1 MRRALLAGVT
11 AVAITS
17 VFGEPSLAACPEDME
32 AFEQRYQ
39 QAVGMAD
46 RETVLTDA
54 EKADLSSLQT
64 AARELQD
71 AGDADACATV
81 IYRANG
87 LLESAIAPRAV
98 APETLVDRALTNAAG
113 EDLGTV
119 EEVLIDPMSGRIAYL
134 LVEHGGFL
142 GIGDELFA
150 IPWAVVRYLPGDEER
165 LLIDIDEAQLERAPR
180 FSRTDRSPFGEREWA
195 LSVHSFYGVQ
205 PYWRFRGARAMLAR
219 TEAGAREDSGQE
231 PAQDTGQDGG
241 QESGQVAGQD
251 SGQESGQDATPVSRQ
266 AGGGQAGGGQAG
278 ASAGGADGGGDGGAA
293 AMRGDGEVAEA
304 PLGAS
309 DNDGE
314 EAQLQTQLS
323 ELRQRLDRQ
332 SQTIDELK
340 RIEQSFSKARAS
352 DQQVADQI
360 EQLTAQLGEVQK
372 QLDEVS
378 VRLEQ
383 AGMRE
388 GAAAKAGSA
397 QQTQQND

>member
-17 VFGEPSLAACPEDME
+17 VFGEPSLAACPEDIE

-54 EKADLSSLQT
+54 EKADLSSLRT

-113 EDLGTV
+113 DDLGTV

-241 QESGQVAGQD
+241 QESGQ
-251 SGQESGQDATPVSRQ
+251 DAAPVNR
-266 AGGGQAGGGQAG
+266 QAG
-278 ASAGGADGGGDGGAA
+278 ASAGGADGGAA

-304 PLGAS
+304 SRGAS

-340 RIEQSFSKARAS
+340 RIEQSFSEARAS

-397 QQTQQND
+397 QQRQQND

>member
-17 VFGEPSLAACPEDME
+17 VFGEPSLAACPEDIE

-113 EDLGTV
+113 DDLGTV

-241 QESGQVAGQD
+241 QESGQ
-251 SGQESGQDATPVSRQ
+251 DAAPVNR
-266 AGGGQAGGGQAG
+266 QAG
-278 ASAGGADGGGDGGAA
+278 ASAGGADGGAA

-304 PLGAS
+304 SRGAS

-340 RIEQSFSKARAS
+340 RIEQSFSEARAS

-397 QQTQQND
+397 QQRQQND

>member
-17 VFGEPSLAACPEDME
+17 VFGEPSLAACPEDIE

-219 TEAGAREDSGQE
+219 SETGAREK
-231 PAQDTGQDGG
+231 PG
-241 QESGQVAGQD
+241 QESGQVAGQVAEQD
-251 SGQESGQDATPVSRQ
+251 SGQESGQDAAPVSR
-266 AGGGQAGGGQAG
+266 QAGGGQAG

-340 RIEQSFSKARAS
+340 RIEQSFSEARAS

-397 QQTQQND
+397 QQRQQND

>member
-17 VFGEPSLAACPEDME
+17 VFGEPSLAACPEDIE

-54 EKADLSSLQT
+54 EKADLSSLRT

-219 TEAGAREDSGQE
+219 TETGAREK
-231 PAQDTGQDGG
+231 PG

-251 SGQESGQDATPVSRQ
+251 SGQESGQDAAPVNR
-266 AGGGQAGGGQAG
+266 QAG
-278 ASAGGADGGGDGGAA
+278 ASAGGADGGAA

-304 PLGAS
+304 SRGAS

-340 RIEQSFSKARAS
+340 RIEQSFSEARAS

-397 QQTQQND
+397 QQRQQND

>member
-17 VFGEPSLAACPEDME
+17 VFGEPSLAACPEDIE

-54 EKADLSSLQT
+54 EKADLSSLRT

-113 EDLGTV
+113 DDLGTV

-219 TEAGAREDSGQE
+219 TEAGAREDSGHE

-241 QESGQVAGQD
+241 QESGQ
-251 SGQESGQDATPVSRQ
+251 DAAPVNR
-266 AGGGQAGGGQAG
+266 QAG
-278 ASAGGADGGGDGGAA
+278 ASAGGADGGAA

-304 PLGAS
+304 SRGAS

-340 RIEQSFSKARAS
+340 RIEQSFSEARAS

-397 QQTQQND
+397 QQRQQND